1 MWLLSKGASGDLM
14 ELDDIYEQAQ
24 RDITASLAYFKML
37 NGLFLQDIDISL
49 QQFNSSLN
57 DIENDQLYFWYRTTV
72 RSFFSFVDTTL
83 YTMKN
88 IILWAYER
96 KEIALSEGEVLIIKE
111 QRPVVRGKK
120 VELISSY
127 NSFDDNLDLSM
138 MYFARVFHSN
148 FIMDKGGDGYSAFKK
163 SLKNRNKV
171 THPKRV
177 EDYLIPTEG
186 AEDLKKAII
195 WFAETMTGLMV
206 HCASSL
212 ERYQQSL
219 NETP

>member
-1 MWLLSKGASGDLM
+1 
-14 ELDDIYEQAQ
+14 
-24 RDITASLAYFKML
+24 
-37 NGLFLQDIDISL
+37 
-49 QQFNSSLN
+49 
-57 DIENDQLYFWYRTTV
+57 
-72 RSFFSFVDTTL
+72 
-83 YTMKN
+83 
-88 IILWAYER
+88 
-96 KEIALSEGEVLIIKE
+96 
-111 QRPVVRGKK
+111 
-120 VELISSY
+120 
-127 NSFDDNLDLSM
+127 M

-148 FIMDKGGDGYSAFKK
+148 FMMDKGGDGYSAFKK
-163 SLKNRNKV
+163 SIENRNKV